1 MAKRKSKSK
10 LSFNLDHDHGD
21 TDTLLVKKITPSD
34 SAPIFTKK
42 KKSASLPSKP
52 QFGTT
57 DIYNEATI
65 VPETEVYR
73 TIDMATHILSNYTQL
88 NIQNLINDSTPL
100 GLVKLHLFRAY
111 LYSVQFGQADQ
122 FFWYPPNSEYQALF
136 KKLFSD
142 IETITID
149 VSHNWEG
156 TTFKD
161 RFISKNSITPV
172 KIGRES
178 DSKKR
183 VVKKI
188 KVNHIVL
195 KRLGIPT

>member
-10 LSFNLDHDHGD
+10 LSFTLDHDHGD
-21 TDTLLVKKITPSD
+21 TDTLSIKKIAPLG
-34 SAPIFTKK
+34 SAPVFTKK
-42 KKSASLPSKP
+42 KKTVSLPSQP
-52 QFGTT
+52 QFGAS
-57 DIYNEATI
+57 DVDNGATI
-65 VPETEVYR
+65 VPESDVYR
-73 TIDMATHILSNYTQL
+73 SVDMATHILNNFTQL
-88 NIQNLINDSTPL
+88 NIQNSINDSTPL

-136 KKLFSD
+136 KKLFSE

-172 KIGRES
+172 KIGKES
-178 DSKKR
+178 DSKK

-188 KVNHIVL
+188 KVNQVVL
-195 KRLGIPT
+195 KRLGIPK